1 MYGSME
7 PMKILFGYV
16 VKGFAE
22 WFTQN
27 RVEIELAYKESE
39 AESVFETLETPGSVV
54 QSMPQLPQWCGSA
67 WRSTQDEPQS
77 EPSQPGPLS
86 IESVVTSIATT
97 SREGRTC

>member
-39 AESVFETLETPGSVV
+39 AESVFETLEDFAVELCLEMRGVEIYVPPARKVGS
-54 QSMPQLPQWCGSA
+54 
-67 WRSTQDEPQS
+67 
-77 EPSQPGPLS
+77 
-86 IESVVTSIATT
+86 
-97 SREGRTC
+97 

>member
-1 MYGSME
+1 ME

-39 AESVFETLETPGSVV
+39 AESVFETLEDFAVELCLEMRGVEIYVPPARKVGS
-54 QSMPQLPQWCGSA
+54 
-67 WRSTQDEPQS
+67 
-77 EPSQPGPLS
+77 
-86 IESVVTSIATT
+86 
-97 SREGRTC
+97 